1 MIELVVF
8 DIAGTTVADN
18 GNINEVFRTSFEN
31 AGITNVDPTD
41 VNRLMGYRKKEAIRR
56 IVAQYK
62 PGMENDEALV
72 EAIHEDFC
80 NRMIGYYETTGDLR
94 PLPFAE
100 NVFNELR
107 SNDIKVALNTGFTRS
122 ITAPVLRRL
131 GWDHSPLVQE
141 VICSDEVPQGR
152 PHPFMIEELMR
163 RLGVVAAVNVAKVGD
178 TTVDIQEGQN
188 AGCGV
193 VIAVTTGACTRE
205 ELMTCQP
212 DYVIGSLDL
221 VPSLIL

>member
-212 DYVIGSLDL
+212 DYIIGSLDL